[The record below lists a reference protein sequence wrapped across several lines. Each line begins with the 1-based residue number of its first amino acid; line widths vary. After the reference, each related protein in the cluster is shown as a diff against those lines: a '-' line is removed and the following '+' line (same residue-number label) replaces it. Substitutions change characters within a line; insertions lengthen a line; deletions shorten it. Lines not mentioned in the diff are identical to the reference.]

1 VFLFIFFDTY
11 SYLLFR
17 YIPLPITGGATN
29 VVEGT
34 EAGKK
39 KLDVWLPVGH
49 RPTDPN
55 DVSGELH
62 LVVEFIPV
70 SVCFFI
76 FITFFNYFTCF
87 LSLSLPFFL
96 FFFLHF
102 LLIAI
107 LLGL

>member
-1 VFLFIFFDTY
+1 MRIFYSLATEIQFFYSIFILVLILFFFNLKY
-11 SYLLFR
+11 VR

-49 RPTDPN
+49 RPTDPD

-70 SVCFFI
+70 SVF
-76 FITFFNYFTCF
+76 
-87 LSLSLPFFL
+87 PP
-96 FFFLHF
+96 
-102 LLIAI
+102 LLC
-107 LLGL
+107 